1 MSNSRIRTIFMGT
14 PEFAVKPLLSLVTDD
29 DFEIIAVFTNPDEKV
44 GRQQTLSE
52 PPIKKTAIHHKLPCY
67 QPIKIKTEVDVIR
80 ELKPDL
86 IVVVAYGHLIPQA
99 ILDIPRYG
107 CINVHASI
115 LPKYRGAS
123 CLQAP
128 ILNGDKKSGIT
139 IMKMEAGLDTGPII
153 KQEEIELAPDENLES
168 LSNKLSA
175 LSGEIITHTIKD
187 YIAGK
192 IKEKTQNEAEATYVK
207 ITTKED
213 GKIDFTKSA
222 IEIERMVRAFSPW
235 PTAWFELNMLNG
247 KNKKIQILRTDSAII
262 KGQFTEPGKF
272 FKYQQQLG
280 LQCGQDALSVSSL
293 KIEGKNPIT
302 SQAFINGYK
311 NLIK

>member
-14 PEFAVKPLLSLVTDD
+14 PEFAVKPLLSLITDD
-29 DFEIIAVFTNPDEKV
+29 DFKIIAVFTNPDEKV
-44 GRQQTLSE
+44 GRQQTISE
-52 PPIKKTAIHHKLPCY
+52 PPIKKTAIQHKLPCY
-67 QPIKIKTEVDVIR
+67 QPIKIKTEVEAIR

-86 IVVVAYGHLIPQA
+86 IIVVAYGHLIPQA
-99 ILDIPRYG
+99 ILDIPRHG

-192 IKEKTQNEAEATYVK
+192 IKEKIQDEAEATYVK

-213 GKIDFTKSA
+213 GKIYFTKSA
-222 IEIERMVRAFSPW
+222 AEIERMVRAFYPW
-235 PTAWFELNMLNG
+235 PTTWFELKMLDG
-247 KNKKIQILRTDSAII
+247 KNKKIQILKTDSAII

-272 FKYQQQLG
+272 FKHQQQLG
-280 LQCGQDALSVSSL
+280 LQCGQDALSVTSL

-302 SQAFINGYK
+302 SQAFMNGYK
-311 NLIK
+311 NLIE